1 MVKPLAH
8 RTRQALTAILVAG
21 FLAAAWGCSESQ
33 PIQQQVA
40 ASNGTEPAQLPEPP
54 KPQSPP
60 PVDWDARLDDAQAKL
75 QADEL
80 DAARNL
86 LGEIEQAGEALSEPQ
101 RQRLTGLQGTLAE
114 QLRIGNDQRRE
125 KLLTEAQ
132 QQLQKGDLE
141 AATRAL
147 DDVLAAVPS
156 QQQRERAGE
165 LLQSIEATRRT
176 RRELMT
182 QMRLLEGN
190 DRANVRA
197 ARSRLLAD
205 ADVAL
210 PMLLD
215 ALHSDNPVLVA
226 NVLEVLRVFNDPQR
240 VVPAMVSVLENPAQ
254 AEVWPAAIRE
264 IERLSYPGAGP
275 RLLALVRQIQPL
287 AMARAAARGCLCGV
301 APAALHLAGILP
313 CQQVAVLDALSV
325 CNDPPQETL
334 LELLPLVYRDGP
346 WLAAALRAINRAVLE
361 HNQTDLAALRN
372 LPDDTDLETAQQL
385 AELPQRLEQIITA
398 AGDGPSPQRD
408 AALTLAIITR
418 QIEAAPLP
426 VVAVARHSYSS
437 EEAPASA
444 AVDGQWNVIDVK
456 HMWQYPAGKRP
467 LIVLDLGE
475 VRTVAAV
482 RIWNYNVPGQTHRGW
497 KDVDIFV
504 SETQSLLTP
513 VAHGLV
519 PPAPGRVDVGDYSTT
534 LSVPFVRGRYVKIE
548 PRSVWRDD
556 GAAGVTEI
564 QVLGF

>member
-1 MVKPLAH
+1 MVKPLA
-8 RTRQALTAILVAG
+8 RRIRQALTVLLVA
-21 FLAAAWGCSESQ
+21 LLPTIWGCSESQ
-33 PIQQQVA
+33 PMPRQVIA
-40 ASNGTEPAQLPEPP
+40 ANSTEPTQSPESSHPP
-54 KPQSPP
+54 SPP
-60 PVDWDARLDDAQAKL
+60 PVDWSAQLDEAAAKL
-75 QADEL
+75 QANEI
-80 DAARNL
+80 DAARTCFSA
-86 LGEIEQAGEALSEPQ
+86 IEQAAETLSEPQ
-101 RQRLTGLQGTLAE
+101 QQRLAGLQETLAE
-114 QLRIGNDQRRE
+114 QLRICNEQRRE
-125 KLLTEAQ
+125 KLLAEAQ
-132 QQLQKGDLE
+132 QQLQEGDLE
-141 AATRAL
+141 AAARAL
-147 DDVLAAVPS
+147 DDVLASGPS
-156 QQQRERAGE
+156 RKQRERADE
-165 LLQSIEATRRT
+165 LLLSIEATRHT
-176 RRELMT
+176 RRELLT
-182 QMRLLEGN
+182 QLRLLEDS

-240 VVPAMVSVLENPAQ
+240 VVPAIVSVLENPAQ

-264 IERLSYPGAGP
+264 IQRLGYPGAGP
-275 RLLALVRQIQPL
+275 RLLALVRQIRLPAAL
-287 AMARAAARGCLCGV
+287 RATARGCVGGV

-313 CQQVAVLDALSV
+313 CQQVAVLDALAV
-325 CNDPPQETL
+325 CNDPPRQTL
-334 LELLPLVYRDGP
+334 LELLPLVFRDGP
-346 WLAAALRAINRAVLE
+346 WLAAALRAINRAVLT

-372 LPDDTDLETAQQL
+372 LADDTDLEAAQQL
-385 AELPQRLEQIITA
+385 AELPQRLEQIIAA
-398 AGDGPSPQRD
+398 AGEGPSAQRD

-418 QIEAAPLP
+418 QIEATPLP
-426 VVAVARHSYSS
+426 VVAVARHSFSS
-437 EEAPASA
+437 EEAPAA
-444 AVDGQWNVIDVK
+444 AATDGQWNVTDIK

-475 VRTVAAV
+475 VRTVAGI

-513 VAHGLV
+513 VAHGRV

-556 GAAGVTEI
+556 GTSGVTEI

>member
-1 MVKPLAH
+1 MVKQLTHCLRQVLAVLFV
-8 RTRQALTAILVAG
+8 AGLVATLG
-21 FLAAAWGCSESQ
+21 CGESQQVQQQAAAGNNTQ
-33 PIQQQVA
+33 PA
-40 ASNGTEPAQLPEPP
+40 LPPEPP
-54 KPQSPP
+54 PPPAPP
-60 PVDWDARLDDAQAKL
+60 PVDWDARLDEAQAKL
-75 QADEL
+75 QADEF
-80 DAARNL
+80 DAAREL
-86 LGEIEQAGEALSEPQ
+86 LSAIEEEDDALSEPQ
-101 RQRLTGLQGTLAE
+101 QQRLRGLQDTLAE
-114 QLRIGNDQRRE
+114 QLRIRNDQRRE
-125 KLLTEAQ
+125 KLLADAVQRLEE
-132 QQLQKGDLE
+132 GDLE

-147 DDVLAAVPS
+147 DDVLAAVPT

-165 LLQSIEATRRT
+165 LLGAIEANRRT

-182 QMRLLEGN
+182 QMRLLSGG

-205 ADVAL
+205 GDVAL

-226 NVLEVLRVFNDPQR
+226 NALEVLRVFNNPQR

-275 RLLALVRQIQPL
+275 RLLALARQIQPS
-287 AMARAAARGCLCGV
+287 AASRATARGFLGGV
-301 APAALHLAGILP
+301 APAALHHSGELP
-313 CQQVAVLDALSV
+313 CQQVAVLDALAV
-325 CNDPPQETL
+325 CNDPPQSTL
-334 LELLPLVYRDGP
+334 LELLPLVFQDGP

-372 LPDDTDLETAQQL
+372 LPGDTDLDTAQRL

-398 AGDGPSPQRD
+398 AGEGPSQQRD
-408 AALTLAIITR
+408 AAMTLAIVTR
-418 QIEAAPLP
+418 QKEAATLP
-426 VVAVARHSYSS
+426 IAAVSRCSYSS
-437 EEAPASA
+437 EEAPSSA
-444 AVDGQWNVIDVK
+444 ATDGQWNVVEVK

-475 VRTVAAV
+475 VRTVAAI

-556 GAAGVTEI
+556 GVAGVTEI